1 MILEIFKQVKH
12 SRPCGLKAI
21 CGSSNNETFPFLDSY
36 FLKTYA
42 KKYFLKIK
50 DLLPCVLILLA
61 SNFMLSTFISCNID
75 PGLSLLNT

>member
-42 KKYFLKIK
+42 KKIVFKNQRFIAM
-50 DLLPCVLILLA
+50 CT
-61 SNFMLSTFISCNID
+61 NFV
-75 PGLSLLNT
+75 GK